1 MSGILLGFLKL
12 GKSTVVVEITGGLDR
27 KSFEA
32 LKLDLASLARKH
44 GLKLK
49 RIAVKRG
56 AKRKKKK

>member
-1 MSGILLGFLKL
+1 MSGILLGVLKL
-12 GKSTVVVEITGGLDR
+12 GKTTVVVEITGGLDR

-32 LKLDLASLARKH
+32 LKLDLASLARKY

-56 AKRKKKK
+56 AQRKKKK